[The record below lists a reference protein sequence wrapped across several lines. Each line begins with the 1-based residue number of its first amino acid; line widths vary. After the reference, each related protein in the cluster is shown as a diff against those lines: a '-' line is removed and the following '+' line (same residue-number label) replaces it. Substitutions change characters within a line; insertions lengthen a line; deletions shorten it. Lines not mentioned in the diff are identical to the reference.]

1 MLHLILKILFPSPC
15 LSCGYLSEALCKW
28 CISFLDFKPHIR
40 EINGLRVCSATFFE
54 KGSILE
60 RLIYPFKYS
69 HQANIFRIFVP
80 EMERALRLL
89 IEPSGV
95 LFVPVPL
102 YVKRER
108 ERGYNQAELL
118 ARSLAIR
125 IGANYEMFL
134 HRIRDTASQ
143 VEIGNRVERL
153 KNLNGAFVLV
163 GLADFSQRIVL
174 VDDIVTTGSTLLECY
189 KVLSEAGYTNVSALT
204 LADRPLDN
212 DLG

>member
-1 MLHLILKILFPSPC
+1 
-15 LSCGYLSEALCKW
+15 
-28 CISFLDFKPHIR
+28 
-40 EINGLRVCSATFFE
+40 
-54 KGSILE
+54 
-60 RLIYPFKYS
+60 
-69 HQANIFRIFVP
+69 
-80 EMERALRLL
+80 MERALRLL

-118 ARSLAIR
+118 ARSLSIR

-143 VEIGNRVERL
+143 VEIGNRTERL
-153 KNLNGAFVLV
+153 KNLDGAFRLV
-163 GLADFSQRIVL
+163 GRADLSQRIVL

-189 KVLSEAGYTNVSALT
+189 KVLTEAGYKNVSALT